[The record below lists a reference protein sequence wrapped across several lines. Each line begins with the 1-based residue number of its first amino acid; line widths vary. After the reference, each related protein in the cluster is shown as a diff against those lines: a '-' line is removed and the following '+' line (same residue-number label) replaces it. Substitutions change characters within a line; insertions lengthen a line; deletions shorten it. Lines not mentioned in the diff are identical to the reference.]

1 MFDTVR
7 RTLRELRHQTSGNA
21 MMLMALGMPALIGG
35 GGLAV
40 DTAQWYMWKREL
52 QYAVD
57 QAALAGAWARTQQST
72 ENAFE
77 DRAEQ
82 EFTVNLAATKGDAA
96 IDRISLANYA
106 GGSENSVIVSAS
118 LTRSLPFSSFLTNSG
133 TTITAYAQAAYEEG
147 ATFTSCLIAVDED
160 DDGAV
165 TIGGTSVLTAGCGI
179 AALSD
184 SDQSIIING
193 TPEIDAG
200 WVLSRGGID
209 DWFDTHTDDEVHEYL
224 EGLFDPFSKL
234 TPPNPTESQVSRTY
248 TCVKGTKT
256 TRANVG
262 TDTTTVYSYWK
273 GADPINSPSTLVE
286 TTDSKNKRPTAHS
299 STTTYT
305 IVANDTVAGVTTT
318 TTVKWTKTNNAS
330 GANATWEKATTTVI
344 TSIDGINVTVTPDLA
359 NTFPGTYSAGIK
371 VGCQTT
377 FAPGVYILEG
387 DLEINGQYEVTGPG
401 VMFVLRN
408 GAGIKINGGS
418 SVNLTAIQAS
428 DLIARGVDEQSANQ
442 LAGMLVFE
450 DRNSSGS
457 NQMNKI
463 NGNAST
469 ILNGTIY
476 LPKSGIEFTG
486 TASVTS
492 QCLMIAA
499 ATIKITGTANMTTF
513 CPAGSSID
521 EVVANEISRVKLV
534 V

>member
-7 RTLRELRHQTSGNA
+7 RTLRDLRHQTSGNA

-57 QAALAGAWARTQQST
+57 QAALAGAWARTQEST

-77 DRAEQ
+77 DRAAQ
-82 EFTVNLAATKGDAA
+82 EFTANLAATKDYAA
-96 IDRISLANYA
+96 IERIALANFA
-106 GGSENSVIVSAS
+106 GGDENSVTVSAT

-165 TIGGTSVLTAGCGI
+165 IIGGTSVLTAGCGI
-179 AALSD
+179 AALSN

-224 EGLFDPFSKL
+224 EGLFDPYAKL
-234 TPPNPTESQVSRTY
+234 SPPNPAESQISREY

-262 TDTTTVYSYWK
+262 TDTSTVYSYWK
-273 GADPINSPSTLVE
+273 GADPIGNPGGLVE
-286 TTDSKNKRPTAHS
+286 VNDAKNKRTNTRS
-299 STTTYT
+299 SSTTYT
-305 IVANDTVAGVTTT
+305 IVSNDTVEGVTTS

-344 TSIDGINVTVTPDLA
+344 TSIDGINVTITPDLA

-371 VGCQTT
+371 VGCKTT

-387 DLEINGQYEVTGPG
+387 DLEIDGQYEVTGPG

-418 SVNLTAIQAS
+418 SVHLTAMQAS
-428 DLIARGVDEQSANQ
+428 DLMARGVDEQTANQ

-450 DRNSSGS
+450 DRNSSG
-457 NQMNKI
+457 NNNANKI
-463 NGNAST
+463 NGNAAT

-513 CPAGSSID
+513 CPAGSTND
-521 EVVANEISRVKLV
+521 DVVANEISRVRLV
-534 V
+534 A

>member
-224 EGLFDPFSKL
+224 EGLFDPFAKL
-234 TPPNPTESQVSRTY
+234 TPPNPTES
-248 TCVKGTKT
+248 
-256 TRANVG
+256 
-262 TDTTTVYSYWK
+262 
-273 GADPINSPSTLVE
+273 
-286 TTDSKNKRPTAHS
+286 
-299 STTTYT
+299 
-305 IVANDTVAGVTTT
+305 
-318 TTVKWTKTNNAS
+318 
-330 GANATWEKATTTVI
+330 
-344 TSIDGINVTVTPDLA
+344 
-359 NTFPGTYSAGIK
+359 
-371 VGCQTT
+371 
-377 FAPGVYILEG
+377 
-387 DLEINGQYEVTGPG
+387 
-401 VMFVLRN
+401 
-408 GAGIKINGGS
+408 
-418 SVNLTAIQAS
+418 
-428 DLIARGVDEQSANQ
+428 
-442 LAGMLVFE
+442 
-450 DRNSSGS
+450 
-457 NQMNKI
+457 
-463 NGNAST
+463 
-469 ILNGTIY
+469 
-476 LPKSGIEFTG
+476 
-486 TASVTS
+486 
-492 QCLMIAA
+492 
-499 ATIKITGTANMTTF
+499 
-513 CPAGSSID
+513 
-521 EVVANEISRVKLV
+521 
-534 V
+534 